1 MTRLADHTTLRV
13 GGEAKEFF
21 VAHSEEELIHLVT
34 EADTAGTP
42 LLILG
47 GGSNILVADQ
57 GFNGRVIKVAS
68 KGIDEATDACSG
80 GLITVQAGEDWDS
93 FVSWAIDRG
102 FVGLET
108 LAGIPGTVGAA
119 PIQNIGAYGHE
130 VSEVIARVR
139 TFDRQEKQVKT
150 FAVSD
155 CDFGYRSSLFKRE
168 VDRYLILDVAFQMKQ
183 GELSL
188 AIQYQELA
196 DHLGVQLGDRAPIG
210 AVREGVIALRRRKGM
225 VLDASDRDTWSAG
238 SFFTNPVIKREEKES
253 LPNGAASWPLPS
265 GDVKV
270 SAAWLIENAGISKG
284 QELGGAAISS
294 KHVLAITNK
303 KSATAKDIHDLA
315 TRCKDAVREE
325 FEIELESEVRLFGS
339 F

>member
-1 MTRLADHTTLRV
+1 MTRLADHTTLRA

-21 VAHSEEELIHLVT
+21 IAKSEQELIALVM
-34 EADTAGTP
+34 EADTAGIP

-47 GGSNILVADQ
+47 GGSNILVADE

-68 KGIDEATDACSG
+68 RGIDEASDACSG

-139 TFDRQEKQVKT
+139 TFDRREKKVKT
-150 FAVSD
+150 LAVSD
-155 CDFGYRSSLFKRE
+155 CGFGYRTSLFKRE
-168 VDRYLILDVAFQMKQ
+168 FDRYLILDVAFQMKQ

-188 AIQYQELA
+188 PIQYQELA
-196 DHLGVQLGDRAPIG
+196 VYLGVQLGDRAPIG
-210 AVREGVIALRRRKGM
+210 AVREAVIALRQRKGM
-225 VLDASDRDTWSAG
+225 ILDVSDRDTWSAG
-238 SFFTNPVIKREEKES
+238 SFFTNPVIKKEKKES
-253 LPNGAASWPLPS
+253 VPVGAASWALPS
-265 GDVKV
+265 GDVKI

-315 TRCKDAVREE
+315 ARCKDAVKER
-325 FEIELESEVRLFGS
+325 FGIELESEVRLLGFV
-339 F
+339 